1 MKSRN
6 IILEVLAIGIFIAA
20 VVGLPAVLFR
30 YHVKHNGDNYSGEV
44 IQIIARNDE
53 IEGEPGLWM
62 VQKNPVWNYNDKEAP
77 TEIRVSQGKDIT
89 LLITAV
95 DSVHEFTLTGYD
107 LKKKIYPGK
116 VVNLSFVTTNPG
128 QYKFEC
134 TTYCG
139 IGHEEM
145 VGYLM
150 VMQKEE
156 EVAASVEL

>member
-1 MKSRN
+1 MKVRN
-6 IILEVLAIGIFIAA
+6 IILEVLAIGIFIAT
-20 VVGLPAVLFR
+20 VVVLPAVLFG
-30 YHVKHNGDNYSGEV
+30 YHTKHNNEHYSGEV

-77 TEIRVSQGKDIT
+77 TEIRVSMGKDVT
-89 LLITAV
+89 LVITAV
-95 DSVHEFTLTGYD
+95 DSVHEFTLSGYD

-116 VVNLSFVTTNPG
+116 VENISFVTANPG

-139 IGHEEM
+139 VGHEEM
-145 VGYLM
+145 VGILI
-150 VMQKEE
+150 VEQ
-156 EVAASVEL
+156 EVAAAVEL

>member
-1 MKSRN
+1 MKNRN
-6 IILEVLAIGIFIAA
+6 IILEVLAIGIFIAT
-20 VVGLPAVLFR
+20 VIGLPGVLFR
-30 YHVKHNGDNYSGEV
+30 YHVKQNGDHYSGDV

-62 VQKNPVWNYNDKEAP
+62 VQKNPVWNYNKKEAP
-77 TEIRVSQGKDIT
+77 TEIRVSQGQEVT

-107 LKKKIYPGK
+107 VKKKIYPGK
-116 VVNLSFVTTNPG
+116 VVNLSLVTTTPG

-145 VGYLM
+145 VGHLI
-150 VMQKEE
+150 VVQKEE
-156 EVAASVEL
+156 EVASSIEL